1 MVRAVAQPRPS
12 LYPTRSSA
20 GALLGQQLASRGYQ
34 ACILLGITPEGVE
47 IAAHAAKAMGAQF
60 DVIVASF
67 IKLGANLAP
76 IGAMAESAPAEM
88 DPDFQPG
95 MNLLEK
101 LQAAIDES
109 RARVK
114 QDLVLYR
121 TQRPVKKLEGRT
133 AVIVDGQ
140 IVYPWKALAAA
151 KAVEGLGAREVV
163 IATPVAA
170 QPAADRI
177 RARQYPLVCPSVV
190 MEQEGHPS
198 PYGDAGADAP
208 ERLKSIMIAHQGILS
223 RADSVGG
230 RLRRHRGRDDHLA
243 RAQPFDRLGRR
254 QRFPRIDDLPV
265 DDDGGASF
273 QLLHGPL
280 RAIEHEILLHPGAR
294 LVDRRLELLEQVHPG
309 LEIRIHLRGC
319 RFGHC
324 PDRGEIGAQ
333 FDERRD
339 DHVELRA
346 HRLGRVSRDFDAFG
360 RDAQQDAG
368 LIPTRGE
375 LLTEQGPRAG
385 AGRIETG
392 TRLSHGSHHSLSFST
407 PTSRTP

>member
-1 MVRAVAQPRPS
+1 MAQARPS

-20 GALLGQQLASRGYQ
+20 GALLGQQIASRGYQ
-34 ACILLGITPEGVE
+34 SLVLLGITPEGVE
-47 IAAHAAKAMGAQF
+47 IAAHASRALGAQF

-76 IGAMAESAPAEM
+76 IGAMAETAPAEM

-133 AVIVDGQ
+133 AVLVDGQ
-140 IVYPWKALAAA
+140 IVWPWKVLAAA
-151 KAVEGLGAREVV
+151 KAVEGLGARTVV

-198 PYGDAGADAP
+198 PYGDAGKEDP
-208 ERLKSIMIAHQGILS
+208 ERLRSIMIAHQ
-223 RADSVGG
+223 A
-230 RLRRHRGRDDHLA
+230 A
-243 RAQPFDRLGRR
+243 
-254 QRFPRIDDLPV
+254 
-265 DDDGGASF
+265 
-273 QLLHGPL
+273 
-280 RAIEHEILLHPGAR
+280 
-294 LVDRRLELLEQVHPG
+294 
-309 LEIRIHLRGC
+309 
-319 RFGHC
+319 
-324 PDRGEIGAQ
+324 
-333 FDERRD
+333 
-339 DHVELRA
+339 
-346 HRLGRVSRDFDAFG
+346 
-360 RDAQQDAG
+360 
-368 LIPTRGE
+368 
-375 LLTEQGPRAG
+375 
-385 AGRIETG
+385 
-392 TRLSHGSHHSLSFST
+392 
-407 PTSRTP
+407 